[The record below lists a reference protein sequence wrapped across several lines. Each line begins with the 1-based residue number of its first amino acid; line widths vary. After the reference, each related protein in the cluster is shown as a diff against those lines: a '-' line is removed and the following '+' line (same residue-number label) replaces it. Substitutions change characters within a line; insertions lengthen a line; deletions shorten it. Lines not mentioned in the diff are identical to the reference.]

1 MTDLRLRTSRVFAL
15 AALSALPSCGGGGGS
30 SGPGD
35 VPTSASVLFVYTAP
49 TAPRTDLPN
58 TVDVQRCVIL
68 TALTHI
74 HLGWRNFEIRNLA
87 AVSGTRW
94 EVRVEGVPVN
104 TRTSIQ
110 AADPNTCD
118 IPPFSGYVHENVTA
132 NGVALKERVPGP
144 AADALAFTVS
154 PSGQVTP

>member
-1 MTDLRLRTSRVFAL
+1 VRISL
-15 AALSALPSCGGGGGS
+15 AARGRGLTTVVVLALLGCGGGGS
-30 SGPGD
+30 PTDSGGQ
-35 VPTSASVLFVYTAP
+35 PTSASVLFVYTAA

-68 TALTHI
+68 TGPTHI
-74 HLGWRNFEIRNLA
+74 HLGWRNFELRNLA
-87 AVSGTRW
+87 AAGPTRW
-94 EVRVEGVPVN
+94 EVRVEDVPVN

-118 IPPFSGYVHENVTA
+118 VPPFSGYVHQNVTA
-132 NGVALKERVPGP
+132 NGVALAQRVPGP

-154 PSGQVTP
+154 PTGQVTP